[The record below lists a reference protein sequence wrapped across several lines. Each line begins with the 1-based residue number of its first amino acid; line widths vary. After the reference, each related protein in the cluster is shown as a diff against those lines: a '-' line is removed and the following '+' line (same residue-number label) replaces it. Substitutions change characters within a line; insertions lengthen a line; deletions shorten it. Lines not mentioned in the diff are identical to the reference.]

1 MRLKLDAMPWHIF
14 ILENFRVINKYQKL
28 DAVKSIL
35 SELKTVAV
43 AYSGGIDSSFLLK
56 IGYDVLGEKCAG
68 ITAVSEVMLKH
79 ELESIDRIIKL
90 IGVTHYFVQSY
101 EMDDPDFISNSADR
115 CYYCKARKL
124 DAIFACAAEHGFQY
138 IVDGTNVD
146 DRGDHRP
153 GKRAAKQ
160 RGVRSPLEEAG
171 LSKQEIREL
180 AREVG
185 LPNWNQPEDACLA
198 SRIPYNTPITEENLQ
213 RVDRAEQY
221 LRSLRLQQLRVR
233 YHGAVARIEVE
244 QPDFE
249 VILKHK
255 DEINKRLQAIGF
267 TFITLDLAGFRSG
280 NLNKLIK

>member
-1 MRLKLDAMPWHIF
+1 MPWHIF